1 MYVFWCDPV
10 EVVETDSI
18 RIYLS
23 IPKLGRRQ
31 TSNHLKPNSI
41 TLAGSKLVADHGFE
55 PDSVMEYGF
64 EPVCDQLWTSFEPA
78 SVMEFG
84 FYINVTEGFIICLQG
99 RRNAMNWGA
108 IIWIFIRQWIVH
120 STLVLPQ
127 AAVPE
132 KYAEPMCLQG

>member
-1 MYVFWCDPV
+1 MIGQI
-10 EVVETDSI
+10 SA
-18 RIYLS
+18 R
-23 IPKLGRRQ
+23 
-31 TSNHLKPNSI
+31 TSFEPASNQLRTSSEQLAWWNLAFNLKPNSI

-64 EPVCDQLWTSFEPA
+64 EPVCDQLRTSFEPA

>member
-1 MYVFWCDPV
+1 MFED
-10 EVVETDSI
+10 
-18 RIYLS
+18 
-23 IPKLGRRQ
+23 
-31 TSNHLKPNSI
+31 
-41 TLAGSKLVADHGFE
+41 GSKLVADRFE
-55 PDSVMEYGF
+55 AGCWPASN
-64 EPVCDQLWTSFEPA
+64 LSATSFEPA